1 MNALVE
7 HARGQGDPPRRHE
20 RRPHSTLPQELDRRV
35 SSPEDDRADKRR
47 RQLGHDI
54 RHELSTVMMLASS
67 LSMSHDAGPDS
78 RRRAHQILGEM
89 RWLDQLLRV
98 YDGSAAEGRYPGS
111 IRIDAITRDV
121 VNTMSL
127 CTDVDISVVTCESWS
142 DVDGLTYW
150 RALRNV
156 VDNAVRAV
164 GSVGVVVVSV
174 SQEQSQVVVQIEDD
188 GPGLL
193 ETLPDSG
200 SLGLTIV
207 REIVASW
214 GGDFEIGPGSLGGC
228 RVRLLLP
235 ATTSARDYRADAV
248 GA

>member
-1 MNALVE
+1 
-7 HARGQGDPPRRHE
+7 
-20 RRPHSTLPQELDRRV
+20 
-35 SSPEDDRADKRR
+35 
-47 RQLGHDI
+47 
-54 RHELSTVMMLASS
+54 MMLASS

-98 YDGSAAEGRYPGS
+98 YDGSAGEGRYPGS

-127 CTDVDISVVTCESWS
+127 CTDIDISVVTCESWS

-164 GSVGVVVVSV
+164 GSVGVVAVSV
-174 SQEQSQVVVQIEDD
+174 SQEQSRVVVQIEDD

-193 ETLPDSG
+193 ETLPGSG

-214 GGDFEIGPGSLGGC
+214 GGDLEIGPGSLGGC